1 MFDPSPLIRRPPAA
15 HPLLEDAGDC
25 NSDPTNCT
33 HPPFWSRTVSYY
45 DGTAATNRVFVHAY
59 TLPASLENGGF
70 RSCMQSRGEVGGTSS
85 PENDR
90 RKILELEFPD
100 DGYNIVCCI
109 FGRLRILAYDTSR
122 MIVSRV
128 NVDVDENVYKV
139 ASKIVGVRANL
150 GEGGEDDTTN
160 DKFSVVVEDDD
171 RTGECLLINN
181 KPSGDH
187 IF

>member
-15 HPLLEDAGDC
+15 HPLLEDAGDYP
-25 NSDPTNCT
+25 NSTFADASMN
-33 HPPFWSRTVSYY
+33 Y
-45 DGTAATNRVFVHAY
+45 DE
-59 TLPASLENGGF
+59 ENGGF

>member
-1 MFDPSPLIRRPPAA
+1 
-15 HPLLEDAGDC
+15 
-25 NSDPTNCT
+25 
-33 HPPFWSRTVSYY
+33 
-45 DGTAATNRVFVHAY
+45 
-59 TLPASLENGGF
+59 
-70 RSCMQSRGEVGGTSS
+70 
-85 PENDR
+85 
-90 RKILELEFPD
+90 
-100 DGYNIVCCI
+100 
-109 FGRLRILAYDTSR
+109 

-139 ASKIVGVRANL
+139 ASKIVGVRVQNVVDPEIVALLDDCNLSWFGSEGFVVQANL
-150 GEGGEDDTTN
+150 GEGGEDDTMN

>member
-1 MFDPSPLIRRPPAA
+1 
-15 HPLLEDAGDC
+15 
-25 NSDPTNCT
+25 
-33 HPPFWSRTVSYY
+33 
-45 DGTAATNRVFVHAY
+45 
-59 TLPASLENGGF
+59 
-70 RSCMQSRGEVGGTSS
+70 
-85 PENDR
+85 
-90 RKILELEFPD
+90 
-100 DGYNIVCCI
+100 
-109 FGRLRILAYDTSR
+109 

-139 ASKIVGVRANL
+139 ASKIVGVRVQNVANL
-150 GEGGEDDTTN
+150 GEGGEDDTMN

>member
-1 MFDPSPLIRRPPAA
+1 
-15 HPLLEDAGDC
+15 
-25 NSDPTNCT
+25 
-33 HPPFWSRTVSYY
+33 
-45 DGTAATNRVFVHAY
+45 
-59 TLPASLENGGF
+59 
-70 RSCMQSRGEVGGTSS
+70 
-85 PENDR
+85 
-90 RKILELEFPD
+90 
-100 DGYNIVCCI
+100 
-109 FGRLRILAYDTSR
+109 

-128 NVDVDENVYKV
+128 NVDVAENVYKV
-139 ASKIVGVRANL
+139 ASKIVGVRVQNVANL